1 MIRRRIVLGSV
12 LVVLFG
18 IGWVAGRGSARA
30 GDLYQNLDLF
40 VEILH
45 RIQEN
50 YVDPV
55 EPEKLI
61 TGAMK
66 GMLRDLDPYS
76 QYLDAGSYQNLQAAT
91 HGSFSG
97 IGVEV
102 SIRDDYPT
110 VISPIES
117 GPAWTLGIRS
127 GDIITRIDGKSAAGL
142 TIDEVA
148 QRLRGPEGS
157 HVQISI
163 HREGDEGEVEYSIER
178 REIVTKSVR
187 HAFVVENRVGYV
199 RLANFSETSG
209 GEVRAAL
216 QRLKADGA
224 NRLILDLRSNP
235 GGLLDQAV
243 DVAEQFV
250 KQGTKLVATRGRAR
264 GQDNLYFASEVHP
277 LLDWPMVVL
286 VDGASAS
293 ASEIVA
299 GSLQD
304 LDRALVVGQ
313 TTFGKG
319 SVQSVFPLRERTVAL
334 KLTTAR
340 YYTPSGRS
348 IHKPPPPAA
357 PLSAGLADDDGPEPG
372 AGSPLK
378 PAPGTAKS
386 DSAALSFRTLSG
398 RTVFGGGGIHPDLAV
413 PRDSLP
419 PLTNRV
425 EGRGLA
431 FRFANRWVNTHRAWR
446 ANDPLTP
453 ELWKDFADFL
463 TAEKV
468 PFDERA
474 MAAERAVLS
483 RSLRRELARRL
494 GGDAA
499 AIKVALEGD
508 PAFERALQVLSRART
523 AREVFAAAPDARRTR
538 RDLDPGRRPA
548 TVR

>member
-1 MIRRRIVLGSV
+1 MVIRRRIVLATV
-12 LVVLFG
+12 LVVLFAV
-18 IGWVAGRGSARA
+18 GWLAGRGSARA
-30 GDLYQNLDLF
+30 GDLYQNLDVF
-40 VEILH
+40 VEILQ
-45 RIQEN
+45 RVQEN

-76 QYLDAGSYQNLQAAT
+76 QYLDVTSYQNLQAAT
-91 HGSFSG
+91 HGSFGG

-110 VISPIES
+110 VISPIEG

-127 GDIITRIDGKSAAGL
+127 GDVITRIEGRSAAGL
-142 TIDEVA
+142 SIDEVA
-148 QRLRGPEGS
+148 QKLRGPQGT
-157 HVQISI
+157 HVQIGI
-163 HREGDEGEVEYSIER
+163 RREGEEGEVEYSIER
-178 REIVTKSVR
+178 REIVTRSVR
-187 HAFVVENRVGYV
+187 HAFLVEGKVGYV

-209 GEVRAAL
+209 GELRVAL
-216 QRLKADGA
+216 DRLKAEGA
-224 NRLILDLRSNP
+224 NRLVLDLRSNP

-250 KQGTKLVATRGRAR
+250 KQGTRIVSTRGRAR
-264 GQDNLYFASEVHP
+264 GQDNLYFASETRP
-277 LLDWPMVVL
+277 LLEWPMVVL

-348 IHKPPPPAA
+348 IHRGAPEVSPHAAAIVDGEESEIVPSPAK
-357 PLSAGLADDDGPEPG
+357 AD
-372 AGSPLK
+372 
-378 PAPGTAKS
+378 TARP
-386 DSAALSFRTLSG
+386 SFRTPSG
-398 RTVFGGGGIHPDLAV
+398 RTVFGGGGIRPDIEVA
-413 PRDSLP
+413 RDSLP

-431 FRFANRWVNTHRAWR
+431 FRFANRWMNTHKTWKASD
-446 ANDPLTP
+446 ALTP
-453 ELWKDFADFL
+453 ELWQDFAAFL
-463 TAEKV
+463 AAEKV
-468 PFDERA
+468 PFTEAELATERPLLD
-474 MAAERAVLS
+474 RAV
-483 RSLRRELARRL
+483 RRELARRT
-494 GGDAA
+494 GGDGA
-499 AIKVALEGD
+499 AIRVALEGD
-508 PAFERALQVLSRART
+508 PVFERALQVLSRART
-523 AREVFAAAPDARRTR
+523 PREVFAVAGVSGTPRRAGA
-538 RDLDPGRRPA
+538 PGREPA
-548 TVR
+548 NVR